1 MDNVN
6 LYIKKLNDFLDGT
19 LLILDMNDV
28 PFDMTQDEKFDVIR
42 SDKILDELSKD
53 EMLNSLREQNA
64 RLNTGGKIF
73 HSFWRLPHKEDEISK
88 IFERQF
94 EILDLEIYTEKSKN
108 DSFYIIAQKCPRI
121 GKVMDERLQIQ
132 KKLKGARITEGN
144 SNGRFEFN
152 EIDRDSNIPK
162 RKSVKEYFK
171 N

>member
-1 MDNVN
+1 M
-6 LYIKKLNDFLDGT
+6 DGT

-28 PFDMTQDEKFDVIR
+28 PFDMTQDEKFNAIR
-42 SDKILDELSKD
+42 SNKILNELSKD

-64 RLNTGGKIF
+64 RLNTGGRIF
-73 HSFWRLPHKEDEISK
+73 HSFWRSPHKENEISE
-88 IFERQF
+88 IFESQF
-94 EILDLEIYTEKSKN
+94 EILDLEIYTEKFEN
-108 DSFYIIAQKCPRI
+108 DSFYIIAQKCSRI

-152 EIDRDSNIPK
+152 EIDMDPNLSK